1 MTIVHLNLPICSWF
15 RFQAE
20 MEETAPSKRIIAI
33 EGGLSSLR
41 EEFSTLQKENSY
53 LKEQLG
59 TVLEENA
66 TFREIIFTLE
76 SDNTVFWELLYDIQ
90 GELASLKWIFPI
102 PHPLEHQVLT
112 YPFIH

>member
-1 MTIVHLNLPICSWF
+1 MSYNNSQNTVLSDSRVNIISLNVAFSSK
-15 RFQAE
+15 
-20 MEETAPSKRIIAI
+20 TAPSKRIIAI

-90 GELASLKWIFPI
+90 GELASLK
-102 PHPLEHQVLT
+102 
-112 YPFIH
+112 

>member
-1 MTIVHLNLPICSWF
+1 
-15 RFQAE
+15 

-90 GELASLKWIFPI
+90 GELAFFEMNFSNSSSFGTSGAHLSLYTLGII
-102 PHPLEHQVLT
+102 
-112 YPFIH
+112 